1 MTRPSTIPVA
11 ADCAT
16 AETATKGSA
25 SDVKR
30 TLGVSRQA
38 IAKTEQSE
46 DFMGAGTVGR
56 RAWRAR
62 SK

>member
-1 MTRPSTIPVA
+1 MIPVA

-16 AETATKGSA
+16 AGTATKGIA

-38 IAKTEQSE
+38 NAKTEQSE
-46 DFMGAGTVGR
+46 DFMGAWTGGR
-56 RAWRAR
+56 RAWRSR
-62 SK
+62 S